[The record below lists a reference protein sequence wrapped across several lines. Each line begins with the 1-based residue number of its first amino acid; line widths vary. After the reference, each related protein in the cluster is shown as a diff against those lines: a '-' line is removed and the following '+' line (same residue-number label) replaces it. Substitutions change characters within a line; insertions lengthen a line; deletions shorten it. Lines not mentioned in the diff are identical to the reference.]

1 MHTLIQQG
9 VTHCQSITVEVR
21 RGCADEHIRP
31 FLHHMTLCWREWGV
45 TTQESIGNSDTLFEV
60 DRMCAF

>member
-31 FLHHMTLCWREWGV
+31 FLHHLTLYWGELGV
-45 TTQESIGNSDTLFEV
+45 TTQESIGNADILFEF
-60 DRMCAF
+60 DHICSS